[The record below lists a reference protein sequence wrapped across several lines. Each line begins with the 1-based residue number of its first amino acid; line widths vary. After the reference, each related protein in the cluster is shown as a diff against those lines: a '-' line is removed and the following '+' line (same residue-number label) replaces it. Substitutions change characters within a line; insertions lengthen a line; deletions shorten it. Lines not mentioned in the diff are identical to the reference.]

1 MAHFNQSKLI
11 SIRAFGLP

>member
-11 SIRAFGLP
+11 SNRAFGLP